1 MNAKTILLVEDNPD
15 DAMLTSRALRKI
27 NLMNELVVV
36 NDGVEALDYLFAT
49 GNYAQRDPRLLP
61 AVVLLDLKL
70 AKMSGLEVLRRVR
83 RDKLTEKLLVI
94 VLTSSNEE
102 KDLIECYKEGVN
114 SYVQK
119 PVDLAQ
125 FAEAVRQLGCYWL
138 MVNEPLPQVQGN

>member
-27 NLMNELVVV
+27 NLINELVVV
-36 NDGVEALDYLFAT
+36 NDGAEALDYLFGT
-49 GNYAQRDPRLLP
+49 GNYAQRDSRLLP

-70 AKMSGLEVLRRVR
+70 AKVSGLEVLRRVR
-83 RDKLTEKLLVI
+83 RDKLTEKLPVI

>member
-27 NLMNELVVV
+27 NLINELVVV
-36 NDGVEALDYLFAT
+36 NDGAEALDYLFGT
-49 GNYAQRDPRLLP
+49 GNYAQRDARLLP

-70 AKMSGLEVLRRVR
+70 AKVSGLEVLRRVR
-83 RDKLTEKLLVI
+83 RDKLTEKLPVI